1 MILPDLLNKLPALRE
16 IFPTPIIQEWSVE
29 EYQAGMRALERH
41 LLAAL
46 ERWRAKVGVES
57 TFVDSDDFCF
67 MKNHDDNDNP
77 YPMGDSDYDSE
88 DCYGQPYD
96 WSLARQNSQPVS
108 AVTFPPDPLYDYQ
121 RTTKKI
127 SDPADTANRA

>member
-1 MILPDLLNKLPALRE
+1 MTPSELIQCLPRLRE

-57 TFVDSDDFCF
+57 TFLDSDD
-67 MKNHDDNDNP
+67 
-77 YPMGDSDYDSE
+77 
-88 DCYGQPYD
+88 
-96 WSLARQNSQPVS
+96 
-108 AVTFPPDPLYDYQ
+108 
-121 RTTKKI
+121 I
-127 SDPADTANRA
+127 SFL